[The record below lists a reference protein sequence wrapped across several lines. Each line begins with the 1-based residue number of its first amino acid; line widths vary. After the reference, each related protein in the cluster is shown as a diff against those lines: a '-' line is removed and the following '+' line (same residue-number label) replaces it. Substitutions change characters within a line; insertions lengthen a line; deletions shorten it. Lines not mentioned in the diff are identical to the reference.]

1 MKRSTK
7 CGLVLLTMLM
17 ANSIGVAFS
26 EKYIMANKRASSTE
40 MKVNN
45 IAGSNAAVADAAS
58 GG

>member
-1 MKRSTK
+1 MK

-17 ANSIGVAFS
+17 SLSIGVAFA
-26 EKYIMANKRASSTE
+26 EMDMMANKMASSNE

-45 IAGSNAAVADAAS
+45 IAGSNAAVADAAR

>member
-1 MKRSTK
+1 
-7 CGLVLLTMLM
+7 MLM
-17 ANSIGVAFS
+17 AHSIGVAFS